1 MNFKDIL
8 LRAQNGNMGA
18 IADIVEMQYKPL
30 LLRGSILN
38 GVFDE
43 NLHQELC
50 ETVLKCIRSFTI

>member
-8 LRAQNGNMGA
+8 FRAQNGDTGA
-18 IADIVEMQYKPL
+18 IAAIVEMYKPL

-43 NLHQELC
+43 DLHQELC
-50 ETVLKCIRSFTI
+50 EAVLKCIRSFTI